1 MSQHRFDTVPDTYVV
16 RIGHDLYPIYGH
28 DACGW
33 SIDRR
38 DLLRPTATQFRYES
52 LDEIVFALVNLHLSV
67 ARASDDDAPG
77 DGFDQ

>member
-1 MSQHRFDTVPDTYVV
+1 MSQQRFDTVPDTYVL

-38 DLLRPTATQFRYES
+38 DLSQPTTTQFRYDS
-52 LDEIVFALVNLHLSV
+52 LDEIFFALVNLHVSV
-67 ARASDDDAPG
+67 ARAADDDAPG
-77 DGFDQ
+77 KEFDQ